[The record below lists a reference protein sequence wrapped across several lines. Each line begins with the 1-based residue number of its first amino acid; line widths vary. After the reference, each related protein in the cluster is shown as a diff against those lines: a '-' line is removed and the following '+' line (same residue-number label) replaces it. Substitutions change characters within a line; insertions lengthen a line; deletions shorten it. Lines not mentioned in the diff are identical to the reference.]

1 MTGCKMK
8 VCVYCASSAKLA
20 SVYLDAT
27 AEIAKHLV
35 EHGCQVVYGGG
46 ALGLMGKL
54 ADVVVEMGGD
64 ITGIMPHFMKNVE
77 WAHPKVEKF
86 IFTTDMRE
94 RKAKLLEGVDAVLA
108 LPGGT
113 GTLDE
118 LFEVITLKR
127 LGQFNKP
134 IVIVNTN
141 GFYEPLKALLQRCQD
156 EQFMS
161 SRNLGCWTFVNTP
174 AEVIPAIENA
184 PAWGDDAITF
194 AVNQ

>member
-1 MTGCKMK
+1 MK

-27 AEIAKHLV
+27 AEIARLLV
-35 EHGCQVVYGGG
+35 EHGCQIAYGGG
-46 ALGLMGKL
+46 SLGLMGKL

-64 ITGIMPHFMKNVE
+64 ITGIMPHFMKDVE

-86 IFTTDMRE
+86 VFTADMRE

-134 IVIVNTN
+134 IVIVSTN
-141 GFYEPLKALLQRCQD
+141 GFYEPLKALFQKCQD

-161 SRNLGCWTFVNTP
+161 SRNLGCWTFVETP
-174 AEVIPAIENA
+174 EEIIPAIENA
-184 PAWGDDAITF
+184 PPWGDDAITF